1 VTMVWM
7 ERTVQLPRVA
17 DPLGTG
23 LQAVCLREA
32 LPEQAGP
39 LEPMSR
45 LPGKR
50 QRAVY
55 ASSFLAI
62 GGICRILDTTSGIR
76 RYLGGIVKLLHENHR
91 RGALPR

>member
-1 VTMVWM
+1 MVWTQ
-7 ERTVQLPRVA
+7 RTVELWRAA
-17 DPLGTG
+17 DPLGIALEAVCRREG
-23 LQAVCLREA
+23 LQG
-32 LPEQAGP
+32 QAGP

-50 QRAVY
+50 RRAVC

-62 GGICRILDTTSGIR
+62 GGICRILDTTSGI
-76 RYLGGIVKLLHENHR
+76 VKLLHENHR